1 MGATTT
7 TSWPDRAAMSARAA
21 MPGAR
26 TPSSLVTRMRTA
38 PPCHAGGH
46 ARARTESRA
55 AKRKLRLPYRCSSK
69 TLPTKNPM
77 PKPLPVPHP
86 PSGDQHVIGYGHQQA
101 VVTEVGGGLRSYTVG
116 DDGVLDGFEASEM
129 CGGGRGQVLAP
140 WPNRLGDGLYSFDDI
155 QGHAALDEPDRRN
168 AIH

>member
-1 MGATTT
+1 MQEAC
-7 TSWPDRAAMSARAA
+7 TSSCPGPDAETEAPVTIP
-21 MPGAR
+21 MPIKAL
-26 TPSSLVTRMRTA
+26 S
-38 PPCHAGGH
+38 
-46 ARARTESRA
+46 
-55 AKRKLRLPYRCSSK
+55 
-69 TLPTKNPM
+69 TKNPM
-77 PKPLPVPHP
+77 PKPLPAPHP